1 MDSKIFPRKKIVIRL
16 LYTIFFLIVFEILK
30 IIIQVSVLFQYVY
43 LLISKTY
50 SNPIRNFT
58 NKVSVY
64 AYKVLRYVTLNE
76 NEKPYRSEEHTS
88 ELQSHSFISYAVFCL
103 KKKKK

>member
-1 MDSKIFPRKKIVIRL
+1 MNSKKFPRKKIVIRL
-16 LYTIFFLIVFEILK
+16 LYTILFFIIFEILK
-30 IIIQVSVLFQYVY
+30 TIIQISVFFQYVY

-50 SNPIRNFT
+50 SEPVRNFT

-76 NEKPYRSEEHTS
+76 NNKPYPFQDFPQIM
-88 ELQSHSFISYAVFCL
+88 ELPEAEVFFE
-103 KKKKK
+103 

>member
-1 MDSKIFPRKKIVIRL
+1 MESKTFPRKKIVIRL
-16 LYTIFFLIVFEILK
+16 LYTVFFFIVFEILK

-50 SNPIRNFT
+50 SQPVRNFT

-64 AYKVLRYVTLNE
+64 AYRVLRYVTLNE
-76 NEKPYRSEEHTS
+76 NEKPYPFHDFPLEM
-88 ELQSHSFISYAVFCL
+88 ELPEQEVFFE
-103 KKKKK
+103 

>member
-1 MDSKIFPRKKIVIRL
+1 MDSKKLPRKKIVIRL
-16 LYTIFFLIVFEILK
+16 LYTILFFIIFEILK
-30 IIIQVSVLFQYVY
+30 TIIQVSVLFQYVY

-50 SNPIRNFT
+50 SEPVRNFT

-76 NEKPYRSEEHTS
+76 NNKPYPFQDFPQIM
-88 ELQSHSFISYAVFCL
+88 ELPEAEVFFE
-103 KKKKK
+103 

>member
-1 MDSKIFPRKKIVIRL
+1 MDSKTFPRKKIVVRL
-16 LYTIFFLIVFEILK
+16 LYTLFFLIVFEILK

-50 SNPIRNFT
+50 NNPVRNFT

-64 AYKVLRYVTLNE
+64 AYKVLRYVALNE
-76 NEKPYRSEEHTS
+76 NEKPYPFHDFPQEMELSEAE
-88 ELQSHSFISYAVFCL
+88 VFF
-103 KKKKK
+103 

>member
-1 MDSKIFPRKKIVIRL
+1 MDSKKFPRKKIVIRL
-16 LYTIFFLIVFEILK
+16 LYTILFFIIFEILK
-30 IIIQVSVLFQYVY
+30 TIIQVSVLFQYVY

-50 SNPIRNFT
+50 SEPVRNFT

-76 NEKPYRSEEHTS
+76 NNKPYPFQDFPQIM
-88 ELQSHSFISYAVFCL
+88 ELPEAEVFFE
-103 KKKKK
+103 

>member
-1 MDSKIFPRKKIVIRL
+1 MDSKTFPRKNIAIRL
-16 LYTIFFLIVFEILK
+16 LYTILFLIIFEILK

-50 SNPIRNFT
+50 SNPVRNFT

-64 AYKVLRYVTLNE
+64 AYKVLRYVALNE
-76 NEKPYRSEEHTS
+76 NKKPYPFQGFPQEM
-88 ELQSHSFISYAVFCL
+88 ELPEAEVFFE
-103 KKKKK
+103 

>member
-1 MDSKIFPRKKIVIRL
+1 MDSNKFLRKKIVIRL
-16 LYTIFFLIVFEILK
+16 LYTILFFIIFEILK
-30 IIIQVSVLFQYVY
+30 TIIQVSVLFQYVY

-50 SNPIRNFT
+50 SEPVRNFT

-76 NEKPYRSEEHTS
+76 NNKPYPFQDFPQIM
-88 ELQSHSFISYAVFCL
+88 ELPEAELFFE
-103 KKKKK
+103 

>member
-1 MDSKIFPRKKIVIRL
+1 MDSKTFLRKKIVIRL

-76 NEKPYRSEEHTS
+76 NEKPYPFHNFPEEI
-88 ELQSHSFISYAVFCL
+88 ELPDAEVFF
-103 KKKKK
+103 K

>member
-1 MDSKIFPRKKIVIRL
+1 MNPNSYPRKKIAIRL
-16 LYTIFFLIVFEILK
+16 LFTILFMIVFEILK

-50 SNPIRNFT
+50 NSPVRNFS

-64 AYKVLRYVTLNE
+64 AYKVLRYITLNE
-76 NEKPYRSEEHTS
+76 NEKPYPFKDFPKEF
-88 ELQSHSFISYAVFCL
+88 ELPETKVIFE
-103 KKKKK
+103 

>member
-1 MDSKIFPRKKIVIRL
+1 MDSKTFPRKKIVVRL
-16 LYTIFFLIVFEILK
+16 LYTLFFLIIFEILK

-50 SNPIRNFT
+50 NNPVRNFT

-76 NEKPYRSEEHTS
+76 NNKPYPFQDFPQII
-88 ELQSHSFISYAVFCL
+88 ELPEAEVFFE
-103 KKKKK
+103 